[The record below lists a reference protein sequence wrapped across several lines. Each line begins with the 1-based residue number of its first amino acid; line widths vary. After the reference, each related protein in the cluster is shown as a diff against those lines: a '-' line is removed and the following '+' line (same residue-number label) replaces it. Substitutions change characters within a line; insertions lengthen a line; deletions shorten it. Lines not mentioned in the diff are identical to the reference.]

1 MSPTF
6 AFCEWL
12 PITNVTLKGCQPLRL
27 LMFASYIR
35 PALITCFFIG
45 FNLQE
50 ALYALVLKWYSV
62 LLIRA
67 IIDYRMFCHSVLKRE
82 EG

>member
-1 MSPTF
+1 MLPTF

-50 ALYALVLKWYSV
+50 AYALVLKWYSV